1 MSEGQNYFQIQGI
14 RQNAIQEA
22 TSVSSG
28 NLAKA
33 NQLKSAIGNGITGVG
48 SAITVKGLSQGGRL
62 IKHHVSNYLKK
73 NGATD
78 EEADDIADKVSNG
91 DLEGAGKSIFKSGMN
106 KLSQGYQ
113 NVKDA
118 FNDGFN
124 KVLNKVGLRSNLA
137 RGQAQNDDDSGIDKE
152 PEGDELGRDAPAP
165 ENDAGA
171 GGDDAGAGGEDQAQA
186 PTQETQAQSDANAAK
201 VTKEEDD
208 KGGDDDDDD
217 EDEEEGAEGDEGL
230 DGALADSTVLD
241 ETPVGAVIT
250 GVLGVA
256 TILGSIFGVK
266 ASDNPTPVVPQQI
279 PFQSGVGN

>member
-241 ETPVGAVIT
+241 ENKIYY
-250 GVLGVA
+250 
-256 TILGSIFGVK
+256 
-266 ASDNPTPVVPQQI
+266 
-279 PFQSGVGN
+279 

>member
-1 MSEGQNYFQIQGI
+1 MSEGQNYFQVQGI

-33 NQLKSAIGNGITGVG
+33 NQLKSAIGNGITGIG

-62 IKHHVSNYLKK
+62 IKHHISNYLKK

-91 DLEGAGKSIFKSGMN
+91 DLEGAGKSIFKSGIN

-124 KVLNKVGLRSNLA
+124 KVLNKVGIRSNLP
-137 RGQAQNDDDSGIDKE
+137 RGQVENDEDPSGGIDKE
-152 PEGDELGRDAPAP
+152 AEGDELGRDAPAP
-165 ENDAGA
+165 ENDE
-171 GGDDAGAGGEDQAQA
+171 DEDEEGEDQAQA

-208 KGGDDDDDD
+208 KEGDDDDDE
-217 EDEEEGAEGDEGL
+217 EDEEEGEEGDEGL

-241 ETPVGAVIT
+241 ETPVGAFVT

-256 TILGSIFGVK
+256 TIIGSILGVK
-266 ASDNPTPVVPQQI
+266 ASDNPPPVVPQQI
-279 PFQSGVGN
+279 PFQAGVGN

>member
-91 DLEGAGKSIFKSGMN
+91 DLEGAGK
-106 KLSQGYQ
+106 Y
-113 NVKDA
+113 A

-256 TILGSIFGVK
+256 TIIL
-266 ASDNPTPVVPQQI
+266 
-279 PFQSGVGN
+279 